1 MVILAH
7 CPYQRYLKEMKGK
20 WSDPCVTLVR
30 EKGLDLIKA
39 ILKGSVSMVCSM
51 DGTALFDSIKNRTGC
66 IQQGLE
72 ARLILYRLV
81 EGTLNL
87 LNPS

>member
-20 WSDPCVTLVR
+20 WSDPRVTLVR

-51 DGTALFDSIKNRTGC
+51 
-66 IQQGLE
+66 E
-72 ARLILYRLV
+72 VRLCLIRSRIAQDV
-81 EGTLNL
+81 FNKDWKHV
-87 LNPS
+87 